1 MRPRRIDA
9 FNGNV
14 AKVYPS
20 EYFTAVITGMN
31 LKLNYKIMVI
41 YTHLEI
47 INMEN

>member
-20 EYFTAVITGMN
+20 EYFTAVITGIH
-31 LKLNYKIMVI
+31 LILNNKIMVI
-41 YTHLEI
+41 YIHLVT
-47 INMEN
+47 INMDN